1 MEKKISRAEL
11 AAHFK
16 NEKNVNGTT
25 FIGFDALTEFK
36 LNKTLGAK
44 IPNPDFGKI
53 FKVLT
58 GQVAM
63 VFSNKTT
70 NAYENMVNR
79 RLALEGKPSDFQ
91 VSRRSWG
98 TRIEGT
104 PVIEHTNKEGEY
116 NEYIST
122 IYCESP
128 VTLADYVRNT
138 LGVEMTES
146 DNALV
151 EAAKKQVVAMESKS
165 GKTEYVK
172 LVTKED
178 GSTELEPIGWDAIQ
192 GKPPAKNEGTQGG
205 LTEGMKV
212 VPRDFKMG
220 SFTRISTGGDIFY
233 IED

>member
-16 NEKNVNGTT
+16 NEKNVNGNTI
-25 FIGFDALTEFK
+25 IGFSALTEMK
-36 LNKTLGAK
+36 LNKTLGGK
-44 IPNPDFGKI
+44 IPNPHFDKI
-53 FKVLT
+53 FKELT
-58 GQVAM
+58 SQVAM

-79 RLALEGKPSDFQ
+79 RLTLEGKPAEFK
-91 VSRRSWG
+91 VSKRSWG
-98 TRIEGT
+98 TRIENT
-104 PVIEHTNKEGEY
+104 PVIEHKG
-116 NEYIST
+116 NEYLST

-151 EAAKKQVVAMESKS
+151 EAAKAQVVAMESKT
-165 GKTEYVK
+165 GKTRYLQ

-178 GSTELEPIGWDAIQ
+178 GSTELEPIEWDAIQ